1 LNPFIQH
8 AVMSDDVGR
17 VAGHEQAL
25 EIRIKRQQVFG
36 QVPAVHLGHD
46 HVGHEQVDLAGMLPR
61 QTDRLTRRGGSHHRV
76 SLAFEHPLVIS
87 RIMGSSS
94 TKEWFRDRERPVV
107 PHPPS
112 LSGQPRPRAGG
123 GKS

>member
-1 LNPFIQH
+1 LAASACIEKGFWMKLNPFIQH

-76 SLAFEHPLVIS
+76 SLAFEHRLGDIQDHGLVFHQRMVS
-87 RIMGSSS
+87 
-94 TKEWFRDRERPVV
+94 
-107 PHPPS
+107 
-112 LSGQPRPRAGG
+112 
-123 GKS
+123 